1 MVGPGAGHPAPDHS
15 EVVAGPRQPGGHRVP
30 GVPPALP
37 RAHLRQDV
45 ARGLSALRVRGVA
58 DVKEDTWND
67 VLSSGDFVLPYS
79 FVFSADNFLQTCD
92 ILLLCYYYNL
102 YCFIMPILL
111 IFLRLFIILI
121 LLRFYSLTL
130 LNKLLTKQRL
140 TLKNTKIFEV

>member
-67 VLSSGDFVLPYS
+67 VLSSGDFVLLPIALFSVRITFCKPVIYS
-79 FVFSADNFLQTCD
+79 CYVIT
-92 ILLLCYYYNL
+92 IIYTVLLCLYY
-102 YCFIMPILL
+102 
-111 IFLRLFIILI
+111 
-121 LLRFYSLTL
+121 
-130 LNKLLTKQRL
+130 
-140 TLKNTKIFEV
+140 